1 MIAARADLAVVV
13 IHVQLRRRE
22 GSDGLVVGFYNTVD
36 LLKDARIFCGIEL
49 VLQRMKLYIHTH
61 EGAYMHVCFFAIV

>member
-1 MIAARADLAVVV
+1 MIAAGADLAVVV

-22 GSDGLVVGFYNTVD
+22 GSDGLVVGFYNIVD
-36 LLKDARIFCGIEL
+36 LFKDTTILCGIEL

-61 EGAYMHVCFFAIV
+61 EGAYMHVCLVAIV

>member
-1 MIAARADLAVVV
+1 MITAGADLAVVV

-36 LLKDARIFCGIEL
+36 LLKDARIFCDIEL

-61 EGAYMHVCFFAIV
+61 EGHTCMCALLQ